1 MKLLELHSIFKR
13 ELSELYNSSEISCLW
28 EIFGE
33 HYLGLDKIGLRQSE
47 NTQLPSQPIVQY
59 TEAINQLKSGK
70 PYQQI
75 LGEADFFGMKFCVNQ
90 HVLIPRPETEEL
102 LDYAIKTISKE
113 FSKQTEIK
121 ILDIGTGSGV
131 IPIVLKKHFPNARIA
146 SIDFS
151 KEALTIAK
159 KNAEKHHTDIEF
171 ILNDYLNYTLP
182 THYDVI
188 ISNPPYIDIEEV
200 SEISDTVKNFE
211 PHLALFSPCADPLVF
226 YRKIATDAKHHLNN
240 GGFLFLEINQKLGA
254 ETLALYKDF
263 SDAHLIKDLSNND
276 RMIIAKK

>member
-1 MKLLELHSIFKR
+1 MKLLELHSIFKQ
-13 ELSELYNSSEISCLW
+13 ELSEIYDSSEISCLW

-47 NTQLPSQPIVQY
+47 DTEFLAQSIAQY
-59 TEAINQLKSGK
+59 TEAINHLKNGK

-113 FSKQTEIK
+113 FSKTEIK

-151 KEALTIAK
+151 KEALSVAK
-159 KNAEKHHTDIEF
+159 KNAERHHTDIEF
-171 ILNDYLNYTLP
+171 IFDDYLNYKLP

-188 ISNPPYIDIEEV
+188 ISNPPYIGIEEV

-211 PHLALFSPCADPLVF
+211 PHLALFSPCSDPLVF
-226 YRKIATDAKHHLNN
+226 YRKIAADSKHHLNN

-263 SDAHLIKDLSNND
+263 RDAQLIKDLSNND

>member
-1 MKLLELHSIFKR
+1 MKLLELHSIFKQ
-13 ELSELYNSSEISCLW
+13 ELSEIYDSSEISCLW

-47 NTQLPSQPIVQY
+47 NTEFPAQQITQY

-113 FSKQTEIK
+113 FSQTEIK

-131 IPIVLKKHFPNARIA
+131 IPIVLKKHFPNARIT

-151 KEALTIAK
+151 KEALVIAK
-159 KNAEKHHTDIEF
+159 KNAERHHTEIEF
-171 ILNDYLNYTLP
+171 ILDDYLNYKLP

-188 ISNPPYIDIEEV
+188 ISNPPYIGIEEV
-200 SEISDTVKNFE
+200 SEISDTVKNFD

-254 ETLALYKDF
+254 ETLALYKYF
-263 SDAHLIKDLSNND
+263 SDAQLIKDLSNND
-276 RMIIAKK
+276 RMIIVKK